1 MAVTPP
7 PADPALDSV
16 IESVRQSRRYGG
28 LHEPLVRR
36 EAARALEIERGNVRS
51 AAKRTKRQLHQI
63 FGAYLPHKPRY
74 DKLLGPL
81 EEAVAAGDSDGVR
94 EALRSAMALHSST
107 RERLPILDEMYPAIF
122 ERLGPVDSLLDAAC
136 GLNPLAAPWMG
147 LPEGCRYLGFD
158 IDATMIEFVGRCLEL
173 LGVDATLWVGD
184 LLHDGPA
191 GGATVQDLV
200 PEVGVA
206 LLLKSVPCLAQ
217 QRGDAWRT
225 SVDALPARRVV
236 VSFPTQSI
244 GGHSKGMRE
253 NYSARFEELA
263 AETGWG
269 IERFDFATEV
279 VFLVD
284 KGFDPSAAG

>member
-1 MAVTPP
+1 MAETLPS
-7 PADPALDSV
+7 ADPALDSV
-16 IESVRQSRRYGG
+16 TESVRQSRRYGG

-81 EEAVAAGDSDGVR
+81 EEAVAAGDSDRVR

-107 RERLPILDEMYPAIF
+107 RERLSILDEMYSTIF

-173 LGVDATLWVGD
+173 LRVDASLWVGD
-184 LLHDGPA
+184 LLHDA
-191 GGATVQDLV
+191 SALGATVQNLV
-200 PEVGVA
+200 PKVDVA

-217 QRGDAWRT
+217 QRADAWRT

-244 GGHSKGMRE
+244 GGRSKGMRE
-253 NYSARFEELA
+253 NYTARFEELA
-263 AETGWG
+263 AETGWE
-269 IERFDFATEV
+269 IERFVFSTEI

-284 KGFDPSAAG
+284 KGSDPSAG